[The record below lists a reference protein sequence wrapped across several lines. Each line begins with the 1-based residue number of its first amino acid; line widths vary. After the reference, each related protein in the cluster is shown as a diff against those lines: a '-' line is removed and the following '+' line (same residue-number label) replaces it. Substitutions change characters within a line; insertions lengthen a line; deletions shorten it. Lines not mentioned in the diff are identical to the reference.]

1 MVWIVRNGHRY
12 YYHKAWSR
20 QRDRSIYLGSGPLAE
35 LFAALDAER
44 AADRRAAFAEHAAQR
59 GLAASIEAAS
69 AAVTEFAGAL
79 VTASLLITGHHYDNR
94 CRWMRIRE
102 GQSMAHIDRAT
113 EAYYQF
119 SALRLVDR
127 SLGGGVPDPNPPA
140 DAGLTPQELEDF
152 RALVRRVDRNRPAQA
167 DLEAL
172 QQALIA
178 RPGLWRAAADLAS
191 SAINVV
197 VNQNIFTTSQKLALR
212 RGADELRA
220 GLAGPDPSPLESTLA
235 EQIAVCWVRLRFCE
249 MVLAS
254 ASSGKDRTSFKI
266 WEERAAAAQR
276 SYQSACY
283 ALARIRR
290 LAVRTPALFQINI
303 GAQQVNLSQDAR
315 ERLLAALG
323 LSEEAVARAG
333 ADLSQLPAWLTHPL
347 DPEAP
352 SAPDPEADRLDVDTL
367 AEVAQLLQ
375 ALARPKARLKKL
387 KYDAETD
394 P

>member
-1 MVWIVRNGHRY
+1 
-12 YYHKAWSR
+12 
-20 QRDRSIYLGSGPLAE
+20 
-35 LFAALDAER
+35 
-44 AADRRAAFAEHAAQR
+44 
-59 GLAASIEAAS
+59 
-69 AAVTEFAGAL
+69 
-79 VTASLLITGHHYDNR
+79 
-94 CRWMRIRE
+94 
-102 GQSMAHIDRAT
+102 
-113 EAYYQF
+113 
-119 SALRLVDR
+119 
-127 SLGGGVPDPNPPA
+127 
-140 DAGLTPQELEDF
+140 
-152 RALVRRVDRNRPAQA
+152 
-167 DLEAL
+167 
-172 QQALIA
+172 
-178 RPGLWRAAADLAS
+178 
-191 SAINVV
+191 
-197 VNQNIFTTSQKLALR
+197 
-212 RGADELRA
+212 
-220 GLAGPDPSPLESTLA
+220 
-235 EQIAVCWVRLRFCE
+235 